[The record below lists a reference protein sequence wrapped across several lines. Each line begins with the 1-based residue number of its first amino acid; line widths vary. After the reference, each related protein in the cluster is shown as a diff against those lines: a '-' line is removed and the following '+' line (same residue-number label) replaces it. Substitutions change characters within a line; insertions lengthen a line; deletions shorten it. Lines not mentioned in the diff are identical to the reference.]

1 MTMFFIP
8 GWIVYVFG
16 IGGVCVGVMLVVA
29 GVTGEIFW
37 FSVCCLCDMQ
47 VV

>member
-1 MTMFFIP
+1 M
-8 GWIVYVFG
+8 YVSV
-16 IGGVCVGVMLVVA
+16 IGGVCVGVVLVVA

-37 FSVCCLCDMQ
+37 FSVCCLCDVQ